1 MDHRAYIAAAADTL
15 GLKIPAQSQAGVVMY
30 FNLAAGMAELLQG
43 LPLTA
48 ADESG
53 SVFTPVVP
61 QGVER

>member
-1 MDHRAYIAAAADTL
+1 MDHSAYIDAAASTL
-15 GLKIPAQSQAGVVMY
+15 GLKIAAEYRPGVEMY
-30 FNLAAGMAELLQG
+30 FGLAAKMAELLQG

-61 QGVER
+61 ELGE